1 VPIKAY
7 NGTIIF
13 VQFNKKH
20 YFCTNINGIIR
31 HFMKNRTISVCIDT
45 NSKEVIAFQSITSL
59 ANHVKVNRR
68 TIERKSKI
76 NNVIKDIEGFI
87 IFLDVEYRRIT
98 K

>member
-1 VPIKAY
+1 
-7 NGTIIF
+7 
-13 VQFNKKH
+13 
-20 YFCTNINGIIR
+20 
-31 HFMKNRTISVCIDT
+31 MKNRTISVCIDT
-45 NSKEVIAFQSITSL
+45 NSKKVIAFQSITSL